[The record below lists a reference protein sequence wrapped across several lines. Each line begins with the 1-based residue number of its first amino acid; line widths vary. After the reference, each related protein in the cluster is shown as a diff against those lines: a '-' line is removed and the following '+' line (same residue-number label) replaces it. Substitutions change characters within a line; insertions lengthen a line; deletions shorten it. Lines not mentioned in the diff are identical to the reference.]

1 MKRESQKRIIWL
13 INFITVII
21 FLSVNVL
28 KKEIA
33 FSKDSPV
40 VNITVAGTEE
50 QEKSK
55 RKPVGGRKRSASKV
69 EDDNLVKR
77 LKVGES
83 VERNERQ
90 TKMLDDL
97 NLGM

>member
-1 MKRESQKRIIWL
+1 M
-13 INFITVII
+13 
-21 FLSVNVL
+21 
-28 KKEIA
+28 
-33 FSKDSPV
+33 
-40 VNITVAGTEE
+40 
-50 QEKSK
+50 
-55 RKPVGGRKRSASKV
+55 SASKV

-97 NLGM
+97 NLALASKLGSKYWAAN

>member
-1 MKRESQKRIIWL
+1 M
-13 INFITVII
+13 
-21 FLSVNVL
+21 
-28 KKEIA
+28 
-33 FSKDSPV
+33 

-50 QEKSK
+50 QQKTK
-55 RKPVGGRKRSASKV
+55 RKPGGGRKRSASKV
-69 EDDNLVKR
+69 ED

>member
-1 MKRESQKRIIWL
+1 MI
-13 INFITVII
+13 
-21 FLSVNVL
+21 
-28 KKEIA
+28 
-33 FSKDSPV
+33 
-40 VNITVAGTEE
+40 NITVAGSEE
-50 QEKSK
+50 QQKTK
-55 RKPVGGRKRSASKV
+55 RKPGRGRKRSASKV

-97 NLGM
+97 NLGMCY

>member
-1 MKRESQKRIIWL
+1 MIFFNHG
-13 INFITVII
+13 NFITVII

-28 KKEIA
+28 KKEIV

-50 QEKSK
+50 QQKTK
-55 RKPVGGRKRSASKV
+55 RKPGGGRKRSASKV
-69 EDDNLVKR
+69 EDDKLVKR

>member
-1 MKRESQKRIIWL
+1 M
-13 INFITVII
+13 II

-28 KKEIA
+28 KKEIV

-40 VNITVAGTEE
+40 INITVAGSEE
-50 QEKSK
+50 QQKSK
-55 RKPVGGRKRSASKV
+55 RKPGGGRKRSASKV

-97 NLGM
+97 NLGMCYQKNVNSFCYY